1 MGSPLNGG
9 VLFNEVRSTMYS
21 SEKRVPIIGFVAGL
35 GGREI
40 TIRSTREMFEIVQQ
54 TAEKGEVDQ
63 EVQWIGVRE

>member
-1 MGSPLNGG
+1 
-9 VLFNEVRSTMYS
+9 MYS